1 MMQNFFVLIS
11 KCNIVELDF
20 WLSWLIYSAFDPR
33 FNVVSLP
40 FGQRKSGVEKV
51 LGENQ
56 ITLESGCVKCGNFT
70 LESGYEKAKELFTE
84 HPDVDTLICATDT
97 MAVGAAN
104 WLKENGYQIPQQV
117 QIAGMGD
124 SFLGKIIEPKL
135 TTVHFFYKTSGM
147 ESAKVLVDL
156 IESKE
161 TSSVHKEIKMGCK
174 VVLRESHRNI

>member
-1 MMQNFFVLIS
+1 
-11 KCNIVELDF
+11 
-20 WLSWLIYSAFDPR
+20 
-33 FNVVSLP
+33 
-40 FGQRKSGVEKV
+40 
-51 LGENQ
+51 
-56 ITLESGCVKCGNFT
+56 
-70 LESGYEKAKELFTE
+70 
-84 HPDVDTLICATDT
+84 
-97 MAVGAAN
+97 
-104 WLKENGYQIPQQV
+104 
-117 QIAGMGD
+117 MGD

>member
-1 MMQNFFVLIS
+1 M
-11 KCNIVELDF
+11 
-20 WLSWLIYSAFDPR
+20 
-33 FNVVSLP
+33 
-40 FGQRKSGVEKV
+40 
-51 LGENQ
+51 
-56 ITLESGCVKCGNFT
+56 ESERTFYGASRCR
-70 LESGYEKAKELFTE
+70 YM
-84 HPDVDTLICATDT
+84 ICATDT

-161 TSSVHKEIKMGCK
+161 TSLYIKK
-174 VVLRESHRNI
+174 